1 LKYHEIDEVYV
12 GSFVDGLKD
21 CGVYSYKNGDEFSG
35 EFKDGKKYMGVMT
48 MKESGDVYK
57 GEFNE
62 DGLFHG
68 AGKH

>member
-1 LKYHEIDEVYV
+1 
-12 GSFVDGLKD
+12 
-21 CGVYSYKNGDEFSG
+21 
-35 EFKDGKKYMGVMT
+35 MGVMT
-48 MKESGDVYK
+48 IKESGDVYK